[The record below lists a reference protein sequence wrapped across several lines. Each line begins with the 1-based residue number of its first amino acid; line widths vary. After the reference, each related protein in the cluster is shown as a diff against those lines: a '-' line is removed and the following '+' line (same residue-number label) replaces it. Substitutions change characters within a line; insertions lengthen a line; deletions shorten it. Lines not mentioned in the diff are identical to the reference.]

1 MVLGKR
7 LIGGLYLFAEEL
19 NGGLADLV
27 GIVVSVSGHRKSADR
42 RKELPESSTAD
53 PIDEFNADPAQNV
66 SSHPHRDTLHHQSL
80 AHASHQIADSLR
92 CGVPEQTIDYR
103 FLGEIPFLTEKGG
116 DIGNE
121 LRLHTPYGR
130 EVRQNGQPS

>member
-27 GIVVSVSGHRKSADR
+27 GIVVILSGHRKRADH

-53 PIDEFNADPAQNV
+53 PIDKLTPIFLKRLKSPAPRHV
-66 SSHPHRDTLHHQSL
+66 
-80 AHASHQIADSLR
+80 
-92 CGVPEQTIDYR
+92 
-103 FLGEIPFLTEKGG
+103 
-116 DIGNE
+116 
-121 LRLHTPYGR
+121 
-130 EVRQNGQPS
+130 